1 MITNSNSQLR
11 GPQRVSN
18 ASRLQDPAQAG
29 TSETVSTGAV
39 QGLNPGVSQHL
50 RQTVYTDEAA
60 SPRAPDQ
67 AALQGD
73 QVPLQRT
80 RRGGYDHYRVNPS
93 SGALPASVHRVMDE
107 AEQVYDEARV
117 IILPGRQ
124 AVGQVQEIID
134 QANRATHLV
143 TDVQSETNEAT
154 RLTNEAMTLSS
165 QRGSSQRIWP
175 AIHAARHNIDLA
187 REHMTQARAYM
198 DQARVRIQP
207 ARGVVD
213 QALEGLA
220 APAEQ
225 ARHEQALTDIQRVL
239 QDIDHEI
246 NNAPIN
252 WDLSGLRA
260 GRHPLRQAR
269 DNLIALQPTLT
280 DARARLQETDDRLTV
295 LQREL
300 ADAEEVLRTNEQNLQ
315 RVLQTLE
322 STQDRGAG
330 PGPGGSGSGSG
341 SGRMDAPSGGS
352 LPKKPRIDAG
362 RQEPGAGA
370 EPSSRGAGSSQ
381 SDSVLESSYGR
392 RIHGSTSEDPAGEF
406 AAPSPSGRAEQ
417 VDHLLDEGVAGF
429 EPVQRQRLRSALLRT
444 LDDQHGQIL
453 VDNIDS
459 AIQDGRIRFNLM
471 SSLQKSG
478 MNVMDAGDHHAWM
491 NIDFPS
497 GDVEHNSDLLR
508 GLLQQALD
516 ISSGIEIVP
525 MSR

>member
-1 MITNSNSQLR
+1 M
-11 GPQRVSN
+11 
-18 ASRLQDPAQAG
+18 
-29 TSETVSTGAV
+29 GAV

-50 RQTVYTDEAA
+50 RQTVYADGAT
-60 SPRAPDQ
+60 SPQAPDQ
-67 AALQGD
+67 GALQGD
-73 QVPLQRT
+73 QVPRQRT

-107 AEQVYDEARV
+107 AGQIYDEARA

-124 AVGQVQEIID
+124 TVGQVQEIVE
-134 QANRATHLV
+134 QTNHATHLV

-154 RLTNEAMTLSS
+154 SLTNEAMMLSS
-165 QRGSSQRIWP
+165 QRGPSQRIWL

-187 REHMTQARAYM
+187 RAHMAQARAYM
-198 DQARVRIQP
+198 DQARPRIQP

-213 QALEGLA
+213 QVLDRLA

-225 ARHEQALTDIQRVL
+225 ARREQAQTDVQRVL

-260 GRHPLRQAR
+260 GRQHLRQAR
-269 DNLIALQPTLT
+269 NNLIALQPSLT
-280 DARARLQETDDRLTV
+280 DARARLQEADDRLTA

-300 ADAEEVLRTNEQNLQ
+300 ANAEEILRTDEQNLQ
-315 RVLQTLE
+315 HVLQTLE
-322 STQDRGAG
+322 TTQDRGAGPG

-341 SGRMDAPSGGS
+341 RVDAPSGGS
-352 LPKKPRIDAG
+352 RSKKPRIDAG
-362 RQEPGAGA
+362 RQEPGAAA

-381 SDSVLESSYGR
+381 GDSALDSSYGR
-392 RIHGSTSEDPAGEF
+392 RIHSSTSEDPAGEF
-406 AAPSPSGRAEQ
+406 AAPSPLGRAER
-417 VDHLLDEGVAGF
+417 VDHLLDEGAAGF

-444 LDDQHGQIL
+444 FDDQHGQIL
-453 VDNIDS
+453 IDNADP

-471 SSLQKSG
+471 SGLQKSG
-478 MNVMDAGDHHAWM
+478 MNVVDAGNHHAWV
-491 NIDFPS
+491 NVDFPN
-497 GDVEHNSDLLR
+497 GDAEHNSDMLR

-516 ISSGIEIVP
+516 ISTGIDIVP